1 MEHGPGLVHKPA
13 EARPTLKKSF
23 DDTAHIRALQHCT
36 DVPEQRPTFDLAVTE
51 AGITNKT
58 VWVQLPQ
65 GRIPFLADVAVNL
78 PPEVKGIHM
87 SRMEEVISE
96 LYETDFSDLSQYGR
110 ALAERVLERQHG
122 TRVRVQLRGRVPH
135 LSKTVISGKVS
146 VDSAEISAE
155 IILEKDSTPLVTMGL
170 SLRHITAC
178 PCTQLYNRELP
189 AFPADSSLLPTHSQ
203 RSLTTI
209 QITSRDHAL
218 SYDDLFLCL
227 SRALHTT
234 QDLLK
239 RPDEAEIVYRSHAQP
254 QFAEDTVR
262 ETARAAGTI
271 LGNRLPGD
279 AFLVITSLSFESIHI
294 HDVRCE
300 IRTPMHRL
308 TELLST

>member
-13 EARPTLKKSF
+13 EARSSLKSSF

-36 DVPEQRPTFDLAVTE
+36 DVPEQQPAFDLAVTE
-51 AGITNKT
+51 AGISNKT
-58 VWVQLPQ
+58 VWVRLPQ
-65 GRIPFLADVAVNL
+65 GRIPFLADMAVNL
-78 PPEVKGIHM
+78 PPAVKGIHM
-87 SRMEEVISE
+87 SRMEEVVSE
-96 LYETDFSDLSQYGR
+96 LYETDFSDLRQYGC
-110 ALAERVLERQHG
+110 ALADRVLERQHG
-122 TRVRVQLRGRVPH
+122 TRVRIELRGKIPH
-135 LSKTVISGKVS
+135 LSRTVISDKVS

-155 IILEKDSTPLVTMGL
+155 IILEKDSAPLVTMGL
-170 SLRHITAC
+170 SLHHITAC

-189 AFPADSSLLPTHSQ
+189 GFPADSSLLPTHSQ

-209 QITSRDHAL
+209 RVTSRDNAL

-227 SRALHTT
+227 SKALHTT

-239 RPDEAEIVYRSHAQP
+239 RPDEAEIVYRSHGQP

-300 IRTPMHRL
+300 IRTPLHRL
-308 TELLST
+308 TELLSS